1 MSVSLTVRKCLSEE
15 IRVNKSFASGADIQ
29 LSGNFRE
36 NEDILNPVITI
47 ETSENLSGYNY
58 VEIPDFGRKY
68 FAKPEVISNKLWR
81 LVCRVDVLSSYAA
94 GIGASKALVNRTA
107 KQDKINFYVNDGSL
121 YTEQREIITYEVFK
135 KNGEA
140 ATMGNESYYM
150 IVAGG

>member
-1 MSVSLTVRKCLSEE
+1 MSVTLTIRKCLSEE
-15 IRVNKSFASGADIQ
+15 IRVDKTFDSTADIQ

-36 NEDILNPVITI
+36 NEDVLNPVITI
-47 ETSENLSGYNY
+47 ETTVNLSGYNY
-58 VEIPDFGRKY
+58 VEVAEFGRKY
-68 FAKPEVISNKLWR
+68 FMKPEVINNKLWR
-81 LVCRVDVLSSYAA
+81 LVCRVDVLSTYAA
-94 GIGASKALVNRTA
+94 GIQASKALVNRTA